1 MQRWRS
7 ARLCEVVAVN
17 RGKIVR
23 GGFDRVRV
31 AVEICGFAED
41 LWVAVSYG

>member
-1 MQRWRS
+1 M
-7 ARLCEVVAVN
+7 VTVN
-17 RGKIVR
+17 CGKIVR
-23 GGFDRVRV
+23 GGSDRVRV